1 LIDLA
6 CADRLRS
13 AIEKMAKAPK
23 SRLDSRISQIAKEDE
38 RRQKE
43 LTSLEAKELKSLEDF
58 LLTEVC
64 CD

>member
-1 LIDLA
+1 
-6 CADRLRS
+6 
-13 AIEKMAKAPK
+13 MAKAPK